1 MRTIHTTQITQAVR
15 ELCIE
20 ANHFLTP
27 DMDDALKQAANG
39 EKSPLGKQ
47 ILNQLQDNLQIAGED
62 QIPIC
67 QDTGMAVIFM
77 EIGQDVHFEGGL
89 LEDAMNEGVRKGYVE
104 GILRKSFVE

>member
-39 EKSPLGKQ
+39 EKSPLGKPASGQ
-47 ILNQLQDNLQIAGED
+47 FTDCRRRSDSYLSGHWHGSDFHGDRAGR
-62 QIPIC
+62 P
-67 QDTGMAVIFM
+67 
-77 EIGQDVHFEGGL
+77 L
-89 LEDAMNEGVRKGYVE
+89 
-104 GILRKSFVE
+104 

>member
-77 EIGQDVHFEGGL
+77 EIGQDVHQRGRASGLCGGIC
-89 LEDAMNEGVRKGYVE
+89 EKIRRQRPA
-104 GILRKSFVE
+104 SA